1 MACFDVRRPTLS
13 CLNSEQSE
21 HCGGHVVVVELLLG
35 PHPGHH
41 HWRFAPVSELKKLSL
56 NQVYIKLLNDE
67 CPMYWC
73 CTWHSSAV
81 DLL

>member
-1 MACFDVRRPTLS
+1 MIIIACCDVRRPTLS
-13 CLNSEQSE
+13 CLNSEESE

-56 NQVYIKLLNDE
+56 NQVLMYIKLLND
-67 CPMYWC
+67 
-73 CTWHSSAV
+73 V
-81 DLL
+81 

>member
-56 NQVYIKLLNDE
+56 NQVFDVYQASQRCNVQCIGVV
-67 CPMYWC
+67 PGIRRQ
-73 CTWHSSAV
+73 
-81 DLL
+81 